1 MTALRGTVA
10 LVTGASSGIGEATA
24 RTLAAAGATVALVAR
39 RKDRLDALAQEIGGG
54 ALAIEAD
61 ITDRSQADAAVAQ
74 TVSQL
79 GRLDILVNNA
89 GVMLLGPIEEAPID
103 EWDRMLEIN
112 LRAALSMTKAALPH
126 LLSAADSD
134 PRRVADLINISS
146 TAGRQVKKGS
156 AVYNLTKHGLGAF
169 SESFRQEFSRRHLR
183 VGVVEPGAVVS
194 ELRDHLRD
202 GVREANLQR
211 LEQME
216 PLQPQDIADAVL
228 FIVTRPRHQMVNELL
243 VRPTE
248 QDD

>member
-1 MTALRGTVA
+1 MSELSGTVA

-24 RTLAAAGATVALVAR
+24 RTLAAAGASVALVAR
-39 RKDRLDALAQEIGGG
+39 RKDRLDALAAEVGGG

-61 ITDRSQADAAVAQ
+61 ITDRDQAGAAVEH

-89 GVMLLGPIEEAPID
+89 GVMLLGPIEDAPIE
-103 EWDRMLEIN
+103 EWDRMLDIN

-126 LLSAADSD
+126 LLAAADSD
-134 PRRVADLINISS
+134 PRRVADLVNISS

-183 VGVVEPGAVVS
+183 VGVVEPGAVVT
-194 ELRDHLRD
+194 ELREQLRD
-202 GVREANLQR
+202 GIREANYQR
-211 LEQME
+211 LETME
-216 PLQPQDIADAVL
+216 PLQAQDIADAIL
-228 FIVTRPRHQMVNELL
+228 FMVTRPRHQTINELL
-243 VRPTE
+243 IRPTE

>member
-1 MTALRGTVA
+1 MSELNGTVA

-24 RTLAAAGATVALVAR
+24 RTLARAGATVALVAR
-39 RKDRLDALAQEIGGG
+39 RQDRLDALAAELGGS
-54 ALAIEAD
+54 ALAVGAD
-61 ITDRSQADAAVAQ
+61 ITDRQQADAAVAR
-74 TVSQL
+74 TVAEL

-89 GVMLLGPIEEAPID
+89 GMMLLGPIEDAPIE

-126 LLSAADSD
+126 LLAAADHD
-134 PRRVADLINISS
+134 PRRVADLVNISS
-146 TAGRQVKKGS
+146 TAGRQVKRGS

-183 VGVVEPGAVVS
+183 VGVVEPGAVIT
-194 ELRDHLRD
+194 ELRDHLREEIRVKQD
-202 GVREANLQR
+202 ERMATMEALQA
-211 LEQME
+211 
-216 PLQPQDIADAVL
+216 QDIADAVRY
-228 FIVTRPRHQMVNELL
+228 IVTRPRHQSINELL